1 MKYVRIPLAVGV
13 IYSSDGNFK
22 PKTISV
28 GGQVF
33 SIDKVLYKKN
43 YCPKSVPAIAPIE
56 FTVMVEGETKK
67 IYFEKDCGKWF
78 SVKRVLKDNE
88 GQSNFT
94 Q

>member
-1 MKYVRIPLAVGV
+1 MYIRIPLAVGV
-13 IYSSDGNFK
+13 IYSADGVFK

-28 GGQVF
+28 NGEKF
-33 SIDKVLYKKN
+33 LIDRILYKKN

-56 FTVMVEGETKK
+56 FTILVEGETKK
-67 IYFEKDCGKWF
+67 IYFEKDTGKWF
-78 SVKRVLKDNE
+78 SVKKVLKNNE